1 MGSFE
6 SMKHAKLSASGSAR
20 WLNCPGSVAAEDS
33 FPNTSSSA
41 AQEGTC
47 AHEIADRCLRNRLT
61 ADSFLGQ
68 VVEGVEVTEEMV
80 EYVQGYVD
88 YVLSFDGELLPEQQV
103 DFSPWV
109 PDGFGTSDAIVIGE
123 TTVRI
128 IDLKYGKG
136 VPVYAEN
143 NSQGMLYSLGVYNDF
158 GYLLDGQDTFIVD
171 IYQPRIGNFSEFE
184 ISLRDL
190 LKWGEWV
197 KLQADLALSKDAERV
212 PGDKQCLWC
221 KAKGDCKALMNY
233 TQNIIMAEFDD
244 LEALDDPDSLG
255 SEQKR
260 LVIENRPLIESW
272 LKSVEQSVMGLLL
285 DGGEFTGFKLVE
297 GRSNRKWSDEKKAQ
311 EVLLSVKSEDEV
323 FTKKMISAPQAEKLL
338 GKQHKELIAD
348 LIIKPEGKPTL
359 APESDKRPALGN
371 VADLFQEI

>member
-1 MGSFE
+1 
-6 SMKHAKLSASGSAR
+6 MKHAKLSASGSAR

-47 AHEIADRCLRNRLT
+47 AHEVSDRCLRNGLS

-80 EYVQGYVD
+80 EHVQGYVD
-88 YVLSFDGELLPEQQV
+88 YVLSFEGELLPEQQV

-109 PDGFGTSDAIVIGE
+109 PDGFGTSDAIIIGKS
-123 TTVRI
+123 TVRI

-143 NSQGMLYSLGVYNDF
+143 NSQGMLYALGVYNDF

-190 LKWGEWV
+190 LKWGEWA

-244 LEALDDPDSLG
+244 LEALDDPESL
-255 SEQKR
+255 SNEQKR

-285 DGGEFTGFKLVE
+285 DGGKFAGFKLVE

-338 GKQHKELIAD
+338 GKQHKELVAD

-359 APESDKRPALGN
+359 APESDKRPALGD

>member
-1 MGSFE
+1 
-6 SMKHAKLSASGSAR
+6 MKHAKLSASGSAR

-47 AHEIADRCLRNRLT
+47 AHEIADRCLRNQLS

-68 VVEGVEVTEEMV
+68 VIEGVKVDQEMV
-80 EYVQGYVD
+80 EHVQGYVD

-109 PDGFGTSDAIVIGE
+109 PDGFGTSDSIVIGE

-143 NSQGMLYSLGVYNDF
+143 NSQGMLYALGVYNDF

-171 IYQPRIGNFSEFE
+171 IYQPRIGNFSQFE
-184 ISLRDL
+184 ISLMDL

-233 TQNIIMAEFDD
+233 TQKIIMADFDD
-244 LEALDDPDSLG
+244 LSALDDPDSL
-255 SEQKR
+255 SKEQKR

-272 LKSVEQSVMGLLL
+272 LKSVEHSVTALLL
-285 DGGEFTGFKLVE
+285 DGGKFAGFKLVE
-297 GRSNRKWSDEKKAQ
+297 GRSNRKWSNEEEAQ
-311 EVLLSVKSEDEV
+311 KVLLSVKSDDEI
-323 FTKKMISAPQAEKLL
+323 FTKKLISAPQAEKLL
-338 GKQHKELIAD
+338 GKKDKDLISD

-359 APESDKRPALGN
+359 APESDKRPAIGD
-371 VADLFQEI
+371 VSGLFQEL

>member
-1 MGSFE
+1 
-6 SMKHAKLSASGSAR
+6 MKHAKLSASGSAR

-47 AHEIADRCLRNRLT
+47 AHEVADRCLRNQLT
-61 ADSFLGQ
+61 SDSFLGQ
-68 VVEGVEVTEEMV
+68 VVEGVEVDQEMV

-88 YVLSFDGELLPEQQV
+88 YVLSFEGELLPEQQV

-109 PDGFGTSDAIVIGE
+109 PDGFGTSDSIVIGE

-143 NSQGMLYSLGVYNDF
+143 NSQGMLYALGVYNDF

-171 IYQPRIGNFSEFE
+171 IYQPRIGNFSQFE

-244 LEALDDPDSLG
+244 LSALDDPESL
-255 SEQKR
+255 SKEQKR

-272 LKSVEQSVMGLLL
+272 LKSVEQSVTALLL
-285 DGGEFTGFKLVE
+285 DGGKFAGFKLVE
-297 GRSNRKWSDEKKAQ
+297 GRSVRKWSNEEEAQ
-311 EVLLSVKSEDEV
+311 KVLLTAKSEDEI
-323 FTKKMISAPQAEKLL
+323 FTKKLISAPQAEKLL
-338 GKQHKELIAD
+338 GKKDKDLIAN

-359 APESDKRPALGN
+359 APESDKRPAIGDVSDCFDNL
-371 VADLFQEI
+371 D